1 MRLIN
6 ADDFIKE
13 INNRCE
19 SAIKWGINAIADHNE
34 EIKIRAEQAIATFCE
49 ASLTAKKMPTIDA
62 EPVKHGKLLR
72 TEAYPHKLYCG
83 ECFNTLI
90 PNDEAVEQNWMLK
103 PRYCMYCGAKL
114 DEE

>member
-19 SAIKWGINAIADHNE
+19 AAIKWGINAIADHNE
-34 EIKIRAEQAIATFCE
+34 EIKIRAEQAVATFCE

-62 EPVKHGKLLR
+62 VEVVRCKDCKYYEGKN
-72 TEAYPHKLYCG
+72 TYCANDILATPYDYCSRG
-83 ECFNTLI
+83 E
-90 PNDEAVEQNWMLK
+90 
-103 PRYCMYCGAKL
+103 RRGG
-114 DEE
+114 